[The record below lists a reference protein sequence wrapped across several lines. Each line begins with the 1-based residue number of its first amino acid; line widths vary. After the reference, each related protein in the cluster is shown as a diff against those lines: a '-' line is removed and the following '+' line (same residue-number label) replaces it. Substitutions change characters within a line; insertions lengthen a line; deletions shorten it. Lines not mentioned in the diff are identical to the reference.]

1 MLQIVRAIPL
11 LLLIVG
17 MYLFYLTSTLVCAI
31 YFLGLQGNYIR
42 GISNIATSILSE
54 TMRKKRKPTWVIV
67 NVILL
72 LQN

>member
-17 MYLFYLTSTLVCAI
+17 MYLFYLTSTLVCTI
-31 YFLGLQGNYIR
+31 YFLRLQENYIR

-54 TMRKKRKPTWVIV
+54 TM
-67 NVILL
+67 
-72 LQN
+72 